1 VEEGV
6 MRVLVAD
13 DDPDI
18 RALVTIKLKRS
29 GFDVIDVGDGQAALD
44 GVREQ
49 PPDLVIV
56 DLMMPKMSGIEV
68 CQALRADPATAGIPV
83 IMLTARAQ
91 ESDVARGFAQGA
103 DDYIIKP
110 FSPRELASRVQAVMA
125 RVRK

>member
-1 VEEGV
+1 

-29 GFDVIDVGDGQAALD
+29 GFDVVDVGDGQAALD
-44 GVREQ
+44 GVRER

-68 CQALRADPATAGIPV
+68 CQALRADPATTDIPV

-110 FSPRELASRVQAVMA
+110 FSPRELVRRVQAVMA
-125 RVRK
+125 RVRNA